1 MIFNC
6 DFFCNMSR
14 VNSCKLFL
22 CQFRV
27 KVPMGTGIGG
37 VDRKGGEEW
46 GSYSGTEV
54 WHFITCRESTI
65 HPMKE

>member
-1 MIFNC
+1 MRGLGWLGLTPSASILIMIFNC

-14 VNSCKLFL
+14 VYSCKLFL

-37 VDRKGGEEW
+37 GVDRKGGEE
-46 GSYSGTEV
+46 
-54 WHFITCRESTI
+54 
-65 HPMKE
+65 